1 MNKCGAF
8 LDIIGYHSN
17 SITFKWSSLISG
29 ISMFRYNVSEK
40 FKSICKEELRA
51 ALNFKNINVK
61 LVSDAF
67 D

>member
-1 MNKCGAF
+1 
-8 LDIIGYHSN
+8 
-17 SITFKWSSLISG
+17 
-29 ISMFRYNVSEK
+29 MFRYNVSAK

-51 ALNFKNINVK
+51 SLSFKNIKVK